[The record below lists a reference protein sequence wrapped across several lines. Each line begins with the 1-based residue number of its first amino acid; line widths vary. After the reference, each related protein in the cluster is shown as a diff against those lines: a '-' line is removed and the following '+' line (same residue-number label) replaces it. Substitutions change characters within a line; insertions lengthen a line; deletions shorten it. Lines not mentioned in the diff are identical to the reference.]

1 MSHVW
6 PVIIL
11 ISALRYH
18 KLHNANLYACRIV
31 VPWPLISPTFFPR
44 KLLDLPTSLPP
55 PPSPTLSWI
64 FTSPQPP
71 SSSSSHFIA
80 IFSLFFLHSVISSF
94 HPYHDLSHLR
104 FVHYLSRLLCFN
116 IPPSPSLH
124 FRVRGFPSAR
134 SCCRPR
140 ANSSALAKELHA
152 DRSKTCRNIAK
163 DLILCV
169 AQIIFTAQD

>member
-6 PVIIL
+6 PVTIL
-11 ISALRYH
+11 ISALHYH

-31 VPWPLISPTFFPR
+31 VPWPLISPTFSLVSCSTFP
-44 KLLDLPTSLPP
+44 LLSHPPFPNFILDLH
-55 PPSPTLSWI
+55 
-64 FTSPQPP
+64 FTSTTILVIITLHC
-71 SSSSSHFIA
+71 HF
-80 IFSLFFLHSVISSF
+80 FPFFLHSVISSF

-104 FVHYLSRLLCFN
+104 FVHHLSWLLCFN

-124 FRVRGFPSAR
+124 FRVRGLPTAR

-140 ANSSALAKELHA
+140 ANPSALAKELHA

-169 AQIIFTAQD
+169 AQTISTAQD